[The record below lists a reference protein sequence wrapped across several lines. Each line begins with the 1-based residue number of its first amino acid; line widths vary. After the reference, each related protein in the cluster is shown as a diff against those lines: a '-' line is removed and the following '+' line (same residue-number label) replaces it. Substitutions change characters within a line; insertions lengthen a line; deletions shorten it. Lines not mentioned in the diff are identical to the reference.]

1 MIPVRKERGQ
11 TTSALALPRF
21 ITAQILFKV
30 LLPWRPWESE
40 GVGDQEEYSS
50 GQLCML
56 TPWELHLPR
65 DFQALGA
72 ATLQWWDFGT
82 WLCTHSCQP
91 FPECLGQACVF
102 SFSSKGTS

>member
-50 GQLCML
+50 G
-56 TPWELHLPR
+56 P
-65 DFQALGA
+65 ALYVNPMGA
-72 ATLQWWDFGT
+72 ASPT
-82 WLCTHSCQP
+82 
-91 FPECLGQACVF
+91 
-102 SFSSKGTS
+102 